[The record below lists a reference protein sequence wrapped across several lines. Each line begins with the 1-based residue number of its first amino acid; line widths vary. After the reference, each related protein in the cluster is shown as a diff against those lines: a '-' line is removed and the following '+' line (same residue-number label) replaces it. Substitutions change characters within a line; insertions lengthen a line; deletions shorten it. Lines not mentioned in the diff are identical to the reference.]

1 MPIKFED
8 YKDSKH
14 FCVYPFMHL
23 ATFTDGSIPPCCV
36 GEPTTASMNTTIHIK
51 DAWNNQELKDIR
63 KALIN
68 DEPVFNC
75 SQCYRDE
82 QCGVNSHRKQSNDF
96 YYRMYKDDIDR
107 ALDNVQDDGTMLI
120 DPFTLDIRAGNTCN
134 LKCIMCRPNES
145 SKWFNDAKK
154 ILDVT
159 GNDVVRRDWNNKI
172 NINTQ
177 NFAWVEREE
186 FWEDFKELVPTLKEI
201 IFGGGEPFLSKS
213 INNLIKYMVDTGH
226 SSHIKIRFH
235 TNGTTIPESFW
246 ELVDEFKEIELLFS
260 IDGFDQQN
268 YYVRNPAEWEPI
280 VKNLYL
286 ADKTKANAM
295 ILFSV
300 HSLSA
305 YNIVDLYKWRMSQP
319 FKRLNNIP
327 IVLGRVYHPD
337 YLNPQGLPQVVKD
350 KIHTRIMNFIDEHK
364 NNYPNGYFDSLEEN
378 ANWIMDSSKD
388 NLDALVD
395 YIESLDKVRTTSFTE
410 TFPEYSEIIN
420 NARQ

>member
-1 MPIKFED
+1 MPIKFDD

-36 GEPTTASMNTTIHIK
+36 GETTTASLNKTINIK
-51 DAWNNQELKDIR
+51 DAWNSQELKDIR

-68 DEPVFNC
+68 DEPVLNC

-82 QCGVNSHRKQSNDF
+82 QCGVNSHRTQSNDF
-96 YYRMYKDDIDR
+96 YYRAYKDDIDR
-107 ALDNVQDDGTMLI
+107 ALSNVEDDGTMLI

-145 SKWFNDAKK
+145 SKWFNDATK
-154 ILDVT
+154 ILEVT
-159 GNDVVRRDWNNKI
+159 TNDRVHRDWDNKV
-172 NINTQ
+172 NINTK
-177 NFAWVEREE
+177 NFTWVEREE
-186 FWEDFKELVPTLKEI
+186 FWNDFKELVPTLKEI

-226 SSHIKIRFH
+226 STHIKIRFH
-235 TNGTTIPESFW
+235 TNGTSIPESFW
-246 ELVDEFKEIELLFS
+246 ELVDKFREIELLFS
-260 IDGFDQQN
+260 IDGYGDQN

-286 ADKTKANAM
+286 ADKTKAKTM

-305 YNIVDLYKWRMSQP
+305 HNIVDLYKWRMSQS
-319 FKRLNNIP
+319 FEQLNKTP

-337 YLNPQGLPQVVKD
+337 YLNPQGLPLRVKEA
-350 KIHTRIMNFIDEHK
+350 IHTKIMNFVNEYKDK
-364 NNYPNGYFDSLEEN
+364 FYPGYFDSLEAN
-378 ANWIMDSSKD
+378 ANWIMGDSAD
-388 NLDALVD
+388 NFDALLD
-395 YIESLDKVRTTSFTE
+395 YINSLDQVRNTSFAE
-410 TFPEYSEIIN
+410 TFPEYDEILK
-420 NARQ
+420 NAR

>member
-8 YKDSKH
+8 YKNSKH

-23 ATFTDGSIPPCCV
+23 ATFTDGSIPPCCI
-36 GEPTTASMNTTIHIK
+36 GETTSASMNKTIHIK
-51 DAWNNQELKDIR
+51 DAWNSQELKDIR

-82 QCGVNSHRKQSNDF
+82 LAGVSSHRLQSNEL
-96 YYRMYKDDIDR
+96 YYRVHKDAIDR
-107 ALDNVQDDGTMLI
+107 ALDNVEDDGTMLI

-145 SKWFNDAKK
+145 SKWFNDAKRL
-154 ILDVT
+154 IDIT
-159 GNDVVRRDWNNKI
+159 GNDIVRRDWDNKV
-172 NINTQ
+172 NINTK
-177 NFAWVEREE
+177 NFSWVEREE

-280 VKNLYL
+280 VKNLHL
-286 ADKTKANAM
+286 ADQTKATTM
-295 ILFSV
+295 ILFSM

-305 YNIVDLYKWRMSQP
+305 YNIVDLYKWRMSQS
-319 FKRLNNIP
+319 FTKLNNIP
-327 IVLGRVYHPD
+327 IILGRVYNPE
-337 YLNPQGLPQVVKD
+337 YLNPQGLPQSVKD
-350 KIHTRIMNFIDEHK
+350 KIHSRIMNFIEEHK
-364 NNYPNGYFDSLEEN
+364 NSYPNGYFDSLEAN
-378 ANWIMDSSKD
+378 ANWIMDSLTD
-388 NLDALVD
+388 NFDAFID
-395 YIESLDKVRTTSFTE
+395 YIASLDKVRDTSFNE

-420 NARQ
+420 NARP